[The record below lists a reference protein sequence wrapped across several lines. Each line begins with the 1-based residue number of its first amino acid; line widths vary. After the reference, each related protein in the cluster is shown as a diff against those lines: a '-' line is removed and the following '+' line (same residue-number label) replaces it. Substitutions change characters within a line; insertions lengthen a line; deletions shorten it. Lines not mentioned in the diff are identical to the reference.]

1 MEKQPSPPR
10 WADRFLG
17 WLLPSELYE
26 ELLGDLHEQF
36 AFQAEELGAQ
46 RARWMY
52 FFEVLRFCRPYFLRR
67 RFSAHSKYSTSYTYS
82 PAMIRNYFIIAWR
95 NILKNKAFSVINI
108 TGLSIGLTCS
118 LLIYLW
124 VKDELQIDTFHERGD
139 RIYTVTSKEFIDGKA
154 TGYYD
159 TPGLL
164 GEELKR
170 TIPEVE
176 LSCNWSGDEAR
187 TFAVKDKKL
196 KFIGGYSGED
206 FFKIFSYPFLQG
218 TVNESLKTRESIS
231 ISEKMAIALFGS
243 AEKAIN
249 QSIKFDNY
257 KDLTIKAVYANMPE
271 SSSLKL
277 DYLISWELFKER
289 EPWVY
294 DWDNSGPGA
303 FVLLKKNADEAKVNA
318 KLKHFIG
325 KFSKGYKTENNH
337 LELGIQPF
345 KETYLN
351 SRFENGETA
360 GGRIDYVKLF
370 TVVAIIILLIA
381 CINFMNLSIAQ
392 SLKRAK
398 EIGVRK
404 AIGAEKSSLVGQFMG
419 EAFMFSVIALFF
431 ALTAAGF
438 ILPSF
443 NSFTNKQIALPYHEP
458 SFWLFIFGLLLLVG
472 LLSGLYPSLFLT
484 AFRPIAV
491 LKNNL
496 KVNQN
501 SISLRKGLVIFQFTL
516 STVFIIGTLI
526 ISKQINFIHSK
537 NIGYEKQNLIYL
549 PVTGTLSK
557 QFEVFENELKKI
569 DGVESLS
576 KISNQFISNDNT
588 TGSVEWQ
595 GKNPNSSPN
604 FNPIAV
610 EYNFVNT
617 MKATLLQGR
626 DFSREFADS
635 TSYIINE
642 AALKIIGYKSPIG
655 MPLTFWGKT
664 GQIIGVV
671 KDFHFNSMLMP
682 IEPMIIRHSNK
693 LSHGYCLIRIEGER
707 TQEALNGIETIH
719 KKLNPDFP
727 FTYKF
732 VEAEFENLYK
742 TESLVKSLSIIF
754 AILAIAISCL
764 GLLGLVMFVT
774 EQRTKEIG
782 IRKVLGATVT
792 NIWTLILKDFA
803 VLVIV
808 SCLIA
813 APIAYYFMNNWLQKY
828 SYRTEINW
836 WIFVAAG
843 AGALVT
849 TLLTVSFQTIKAALM
864 NPVKS
869 LKSE

>member
-1 MEKQPSPPR
+1 M
-10 WADRFLG
+10 L
-17 WLLPSELYE
+17 
-26 ELLGDLHEQF
+26 
-36 AFQAEELGAQ
+36 
-46 RARWMY
+46 
-52 FFEVLRFCRPYFLRR
+52 
-67 RFSAHSKYSTSYTYS
+67 
-82 PAMIRNYFIIAWR
+82 RNYLKIALR
-95 NILKNKAFSVINI
+95 NLLKNKAFSFINI
-108 TGLSIGLTCS
+108 AGLTIGLTCS

-124 VKDELQIDTFHERGD
+124 VKDELQVDAFHQKGD
-139 RIYTVTSKEFIDGKA
+139 RIYTVTSKEFVDGKV

-170 TIPEVE
+170 VLPEVE

-187 TFAVKDKKL
+187 TFAVSNKKL
-196 KFIGGYSGED
+196 KFKGGYAGED

-231 ISEKMAIALFGS
+231 ISKKMAEAFFGS
-243 AEKAIN
+243 SEKAIN
-249 QSIKFDNY
+249 QAIKFDNY
-257 KDLTIKAVYANMPE
+257 KDLTVKAVYENMPE
-271 SSSLKL
+271 NSSLKL
-277 DYLISWELFKER
+277 DYLISWEFFKER

-294 DWDNSGPGA
+294 NWDNSGPGA
-303 FVLLKKNADEAKVNA
+303 FVLLKKNADQAKVNA

-325 KFSKGYKTENNH
+325 KFSKDYKVGNNH

-345 KETYLN
+345 EETYLN

-360 GGRIDYVKLF
+360 GGRIEYVKLF
-370 TVVAIIILLIA
+370 AAVSIIILLIA

-404 AIGAEKSSLVGQFMG
+404 AIGAEKSSLIGQFMG
-419 EAFMFSVIALFF
+419 EAFMYSSIAILL
-431 ALTAAGF
+431 ALLAIGL
-438 ILPSF
+438 IIPSF
-443 NSFTNKQIALPYHEP
+443 NGFTNKQITLPFIEP
-458 SFWLFIFGLLLLVG
+458 FFWLFIFGLLILVG
-472 LLSGLYPSLFLT
+472 FLSGLYPSLFL
-484 AFRPIAV
+484 ANFRPIAV

-496 KVNQN
+496 KVSKN
-501 SISLRKGLVIFQFTL
+501 SISLRKGLVVFQFTL
-516 STVFIIGTLI
+516 SIVFIIGTLI

-537 NIGYEKQNLIYL
+537 NIGYQKQNLIYL

-569 DGVESLS
+569 GAIESLS

-588 TGSVEWQ
+588 TASIEWQ
-595 GKNPNSSPN
+595 GKNPNSNPN

-610 EYNFVNT
+610 EYNFVST

-626 DFSREFADS
+626 DFSKEFADS

-655 MPLTFWGKT
+655 MPLTQWGKA
-664 GQIIGVV
+664 GRIVGVV

-682 IEPMIIRHSNK
+682 IEPMIIRHIDK
-693 LSHGYCLIRIEGER
+693 MPYGYCLIRIDGER
-707 TQEALNGIETIH
+707 TQDALNGIEAIH

-727 FTYKF
+727 FTYQF

-742 TESLVKSLSIIF
+742 AESLVKSLSIIF
-754 AILAIAISCL
+754 AILAITISCL
-764 GLLGLVMFVT
+764 GLLGLVIFVT

-782 IRKVLGATVT
+782 IRKVLGATVA
-792 NIWTLILKDFA
+792 NIWTLLSKDFV
-803 VLVIV
+803 VLVII

-813 APIAYYFMNNWLQKY
+813 APIAYYFMSEWLQKY
-828 SYRTEINW
+828 TYRTEISW
-836 WIFVAAG
+836 WIFVVAG
-843 AGALVT
+843 VGALVI
-849 TLLTVSFQTIKAALM
+849 TLLTVSYQAIKAALM

-869 LKSE
+869 LKTE

>member
-1 MEKQPSPPR
+1 
-10 WADRFLG
+10 
-17 WLLPSELYE
+17 
-26 ELLGDLHEQF
+26 
-36 AFQAEELGAQ
+36 
-46 RARWMY
+46 
-52 FFEVLRFCRPYFLRR
+52 
-67 RFSAHSKYSTSYTYS
+67 
-82 PAMIRNYFIIAWR
+82 MIRNYFKIAWR
-95 NILKNKAFSVINI
+95 NLLKNKAFSVINI

-124 VKDELQIDTFHERGD
+124 VKDELQIDTFHEKGD
-139 RIYTVTSKEFIDGKA
+139 RIYTVTSKEIRDGKV

-170 TIPEVE
+170 AMPEVE
-176 LSCNWSGDEAR
+176 LSCNWSGDDAR

-196 KFIGGYSGED
+196 KFAGGYGGED

-231 ISEKMAIALFGS
+231 ISEKMAKAFFGS

-257 KDLTIKAVYANMPE
+257 KDLTVKAVYENMPE

-289 EPWVY
+289 ERWVL
-294 DWDNSGPGA
+294 DWSNSGPGA
-303 FVLLKKNADEAKVNA
+303 FVLLKKNADPAKVNA
-318 KLKHFIG
+318 KLKDFIANY
-325 KFSKGYKTENNH
+325 SDDYTENDH
-337 LELGIQPF
+337 LELALQPF
-345 KETYLN
+345 EDTYLN

-404 AIGAEKSSLVGQFMG
+404 AIGAEKSSLIGQFMG
-419 EAFMFSVIALFF
+419 EAFMFSVIALFL
-431 ALTAAGF
+431 ALASTGL
-438 ILPSF
+438 ILPGF

-484 AFRPIAV
+484 NFRPIAV

-496 KVNQN
+496 KVSQN

-516 STVFIIGTLI
+516 STVFIISTLI

-537 NIGYEKQNLIYL
+537 NIGYQKQNLIYV
-549 PVTGTLSK
+549 PVTGTLGK
-557 QFEVFENELKKI
+557 QFEVFKNEVTNSRGI
-569 DGVESLS
+569 ESLS

-588 TGSVEWQ
+588 TGDVEWQ
-595 GKNPNSSPN
+595 GKNPSSKPN
-604 FNPIAV
+604 FNPIVV

-642 AALKIIGYKSPIG
+642 AALKIIGYKAPIG

-693 LSHGYCLIRIEGER
+693 LSHGYCLIRIDGER
-707 TQEALNGIETIH
+707 TREALNGIEIIH

-782 IRKVLGATVT
+782 IRKVLGATVA
-792 NIWTLILKDFA
+792 NIWALLLKDFA

-828 SYRTEINW
+828 TYRTEISW

-843 AGALVT
+843 VGALVI
-849 TLLTVSFQTIKAALM
+849 TLLTVSYQAIKAALM

-869 LKSE
+869 LKTE